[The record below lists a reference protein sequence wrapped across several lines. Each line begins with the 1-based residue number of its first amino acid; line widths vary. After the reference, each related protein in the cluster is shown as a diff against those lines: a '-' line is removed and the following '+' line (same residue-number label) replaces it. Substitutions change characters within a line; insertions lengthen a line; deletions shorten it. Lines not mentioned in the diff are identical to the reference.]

1 MNLNSYKHIHC
12 VGIGGIGLSAIAE
25 ILLSRGYAVS
35 GSDIKES
42 DVTKHL
48 ESLGAQVYI
57 RHDASNLKDT
67 DLLIYSAAV
76 SAENPEWTAA
86 KERGIAVMSR
96 AEALGAVMA
105 DYALSVAVSGTH
117 GKTTT
122 TSMISL
128 ILENAGLSPTIL
140 VGGILSELKGNVK
153 VGNSAYFVTEA
164 CEYMDSFLS
173 LKPRIEVILNID
185 SDHLDYFRDIEH
197 IADSF
202 TAFAELVPQ
211 EGTVVAFDANPFV
224 KAAVH
229 DLPCKVVRFGFNET
243 SDFCAKNIRFDSKG
257 CPAYDLY
264 QNGIFQ
270 DTLQLAVPGEH
281 NVANSLAAI
290 ATCCEL
296 GVSPVHMKETLQ
308 TFTGT
313 RRRFDVQGIT
323 SGGVTVV
330 DDYAHHPTEIRAT
343 LAAAQNVPHRRLWCL
358 FQPHTYT
365 RTRALFNEF
374 AEALSAAD
382 AVVLAEIYAAREKNI
397 YQISAESLADK
408 IKEMHPE
415 KDVFFIP
422 DFQEMAAFV
431 SQRAEDGDMVMT
443 MGAGDIYRV
452 GEIILGSDQK

>member
-48 ESLGAQVYI
+48 ESLGARVFI
-57 RHDASNLKDT
+57 GHDAANLGDT
-67 DLLIYSAAV
+67 DLLIFSAAV
-76 SAENPEWTAA
+76 SAENPELAAA
-86 KERGIAVMSR
+86 KEKGISVMSR
-96 AEALGAVMA
+96 AEALGVVMA

-153 VGNSAYFVTEA
+153 VGSSEYFVTEA
-164 CEYMDSFLS
+164 CEYMDSFLN
-173 LKPRIEVILNID
+173 LKPRVEVILNID

-202 TAFAELVPQ
+202 TAFAELVPP
-211 EGTVVAFDANPFV
+211 EGAVVAFDANPFV

-229 DLPCKVVRFGFNET
+229 DLPCKVISYGFNET
-243 SDFCAKNIRFDSKG
+243 SDFYAKNIRFNSNG

-290 ATCCEL
+290 ATCTEL
-296 GVSPVHMKETLQ
+296 GVPSSFIKETLR

-313 RRRFDVQGIT
+313 RRRFDLQGIT
-323 SGGVTVV
+323 SAGVTVV
-330 DDYAHHPTEIRAT
+330 DDYAHHPTEIKAT
-343 LAAAQNVPHRRLWCL
+343 LAAAQNVPHQKLWCL

-382 AVVLAEIYAAREKNI
+382 AVVLAEIYGAREKNI
-397 YQISAESLADK
+397 YQISAASLAEK
-408 IKEMHPE
+408 IKDMHPE
-415 KDVFFIP
+415 KEVFFIP
-422 DFQEMAAFV
+422 DFEEMAAFV
-431 SQRAEDGDMVMT
+431 KERTTAGDMVMT

-452 GEIILGSDQK
+452 GEIILGAEDR

>member
-48 ESLGAQVYI
+48 QALGAQVLI
-57 RHDASNLKDT
+57 GHDAANLGDT
-67 DLLIYSAAV
+67 DLLIFSAAV
-76 SAENPEWTAA
+76 SAENPELAAA
-86 KERGIAVMSR
+86 KEKGISVMSR
-96 AEALGAVMA
+96 AEALGVVMA

-153 VGNSAYFVTEA
+153 VGSSEYFVTEA
-164 CEYMDSFLS
+164 CEYMDSFLN
-173 LKPRIEVILNID
+173 LKPRVEVILNID

-202 TAFAELVPQ
+202 TAFAELVPP
-211 EGTVVAFDANPFV
+211 EGAVVAFDANPFV

-229 DLPCKVVRFGFNET
+229 DLPCKVISYGFNET
-243 SDFCAKNIRFDSKG
+243 SDFYAKNIRFNSNG

-290 ATCCEL
+290 ATCTEL
-296 GVSPVHMKETLQ
+296 GVPSSFIKETLR

-313 RRRFDVQGIT
+313 RRRFDLQGIT
-323 SGGVTVV
+323 SAGVTVV

-343 LAAAQNVPHRRLWCL
+343 LAAAQNVPHQKLWCL

-382 AVVLAEIYAAREKNI
+382 AVVLAEIYGAREKNI
-397 YQISAESLADK
+397 YQISAASLAEK
-408 IKEMHPE
+408 IKDMHPE
-415 KDVFFIP
+415 KEVFFIP
-422 DFQEMAAFV
+422 DFREMAAFV
-431 SQRAEDGDMVMT
+431 TERTAAGDMVMT

-452 GEIILGSDQK
+452 GEIILGAEDR

>member
-1 MNLNSYKHIHC
+1 MDLNSYKHIHC

-48 ESLGAQVYI
+48 ESLGARVFI
-57 RHDASNLKDT
+57 GHDAANLGDT
-67 DLLIYSAAV
+67 DLLIFSAAV
-76 SAENPEWTAA
+76 SADNPEWTAA
-86 KERGIAVMSR
+86 KDRKIAVMSR
-96 AEALGAVMA
+96 AEALGIVMA

-153 VGNSAYFVTEA
+153 VGSSEYFVTEA
-164 CEYMDSFLS
+164 CEYMDSFLN
-173 LKPRIEVILNID
+173 LKPRVEVILNID

-202 TAFAELVPQ
+202 TAFAELVPP
-211 EGTVVAFDANPFV
+211 EGAVVAFDANPFV

-229 DLPCKVVRFGFNET
+229 DLPCKVIRYGFNET
-243 SDFCAKNIRFDSKG
+243 SDFYAKNIRFNSNG

-264 QNGIFQ
+264 QNGTYR

-290 ATCCEL
+290 ATCTEL
-296 GVSPVHMKETLQ
+296 GVPSNFIKETLR

-313 RRRFDVQGIT
+313 RRRFDLQGIT
-323 SGGVTVV
+323 SAGVTVV

-343 LAAAQNVPHRRLWCL
+343 LAAAQNVPHQKLWCL

-382 AVVLAEIYAAREKNI
+382 AVVLAEIYGAREKNI
-397 YQISAESLADK
+397 YQISAASLAEK
-408 IKEMHPE
+408 IKDMHPE
-415 KDVFFIP
+415 KEVFFIP
-422 DFQEMAAFV
+422 DFEEMAAFV
-431 SQRAEDGDMVMT
+431 KERTTAGDMVMT

-452 GEIILGSDQK
+452 GEIILGAEDR

>member
-48 ESLGAQVYI
+48 QALGAQVLI
-57 RHDASNLKDT
+57 GHDAANLGDT
-67 DLLIYSAAV
+67 DLLIFSAAV
-76 SAENPEWTAA
+76 SAENPELAAA
-86 KERGIAVMSR
+86 KEKGISVMSR
-96 AEALGAVMA
+96 AEALGVVMA

-153 VGNSAYFVTEA
+153 VGSSEYFVTEA
-164 CEYMDSFLS
+164 CEYMDSFLN
-173 LKPRIEVILNID
+173 LKPRVEVILNID

-202 TAFAELVPQ
+202 TAFAELVPP
-211 EGTVVAFDANPFV
+211 EGAVVAFDANPFV

-229 DLPCKVVRFGFNET
+229 DLPCKVISYGFNET
-243 SDFCAKNIRFDSKG
+243 SDFYAKNIRFNSNG

-290 ATCCEL
+290 ATCTEL
-296 GVSPVHMKETLQ
+296 GVPSSFIKETLR

-313 RRRFDVQGIT
+313 RRRFDLQGIT
-323 SGGVTVV
+323 SAGVTVV
-330 DDYAHHPTEIRAT
+330 DDYAHHPTEIKAT
-343 LAAAQNVPHRRLWCL
+343 LAAAQNVPHQKLWCL

-382 AVVLAEIYAAREKNI
+382 AVVLAEIYGAREKNI
-397 YQISAESLADK
+397 YQISAASLAEK
-408 IKEMHPE
+408 IKDMHPE
-415 KDVFFIP
+415 KEVFFIP
-422 DFQEMAAFV
+422 DFEEMAAFV
-431 SQRAEDGDMVMT
+431 KERTTAGDMVMT

-452 GEIILGSDQK
+452 GEIILGAEDR